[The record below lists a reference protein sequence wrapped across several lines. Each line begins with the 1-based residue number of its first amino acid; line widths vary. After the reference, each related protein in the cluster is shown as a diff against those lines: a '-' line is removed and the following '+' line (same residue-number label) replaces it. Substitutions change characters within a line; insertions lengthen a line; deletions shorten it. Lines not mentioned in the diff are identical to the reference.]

1 MVLYLFD
8 CGNNCSRIYFNK
20 NCMFV
25 DFIDGVLRP
34 GDNCTGYRRDA
45 PKYELHV
52 TKGRLIL
59 AQICQKTHWISANA

>member
-1 MVLYLFD
+1 
-8 CGNNCSRIYFNK
+8 
-20 NCMFV
+20 MFV